1 MNSRPFCAIYK
12 YMKRILIVDDSKNW
26 LDYHSYAI
34 KELFP
39 DYIIE
44 TADSAHAGIAKITAN
59 IDNPYDIVITD
70 LQMEIDFLPLYA
82 GEWFVRELQMYKEYK
97 NTRIIIVSATSS
109 IKNVAQKYNVEYI
122 PKYMCKTIDA
132 YKILS

>member
-1 MNSRPFCAIYK
+1 MHSRPFCAIYK

-132 YKILS
+132 YKTLS

>member
-1 MNSRPFCAIYK
+1 
-12 YMKRILIVDDSKNW
+12 MKRILIVDDSKNW

>member
-1 MNSRPFCAIYK
+1 MCYLL

-39 DYIIE
+39 DYQIE
-44 TADSAHAGIAKITAN
+44 TAGSAHAGIAKITAN

-109 IKNVAQKYNVEYI
+109 IKNVAQRYNVEYI

-132 YKILS
+132 YKVLS

>member
-1 MNSRPFCAIYK
+1 MHSRPFCAIYK

-44 TADSAHAGIAKITAN
+44 TADSAQAGIAKITAN

-132 YKILS
+132 YKTLS

>member
-1 MNSRPFCAIYK
+1 MHSRPFCAIYK

>member
-1 MNSRPFCAIYK
+1 MCYLLC
-12 YMKRILIVDDSKNW
+12 MKRILIVDDSKNW

-39 DYIIE
+39 DYQIE
-44 TADSAHAGIAKITAN
+44 TAGSAHAGIAKITAN

-109 IKNVAQKYNVEYI
+109 IKNVAQRYNVEYI

-132 YKILS
+132 YKVLS

>member
-1 MNSRPFCAIYK
+1 
-12 YMKRILIVDDSKNW
+12 MKRILIVDDSKNW

-39 DYIIE
+39 DYQIE
-44 TADSAHAGIAKITAN
+44 TAGSAHAGIAKITAN

-109 IKNVAQKYNVEYI
+109 IKNVAQRYNVEYI

-132 YKILS
+132 YKVLS

>member
-1 MNSRPFCAIYK
+1 
-12 YMKRILIVDDSKNW
+12 MKRILIVDDSKNW

-39 DYIIE
+39 DYQIE
-44 TADSAHAGIAKITAN
+44 TAGSAHAGIAKITAN

-82 GEWFVRELQMYKEYK
+82 GEWFVRELQM
-97 NTRIIIVSATSS
+97 
-109 IKNVAQKYNVEYI
+109 
-122 PKYMCKTIDA
+122 
-132 YKILS
+132 

>member
-1 MNSRPFCAIYK
+1 MCYLL

-26 LDYHSYAI
+26 IDYHSYAI

-39 DYIIE
+39 DYQIE

-109 IKNVAQKYNVEYI
+109 IKNVAQRYNVEYI

-132 YKILS
+132 YKVLS

>member
-1 MNSRPFCAIYK
+1 
-12 YMKRILIVDDSKNW
+12 MKRILIVDDSKNW

-97 NTRIIIVSATSS
+97 NPRIIIVSATSS

-122 PKYMCKTIDA
+122 PKYMCKTIEA
-132 YKILS
+132 YQRLDELRSDS

>member
-1 MNSRPFCAIYK
+1 
-12 YMKRILIVDDSKNW
+12 MKRILIVDDSKNW

-39 DYIIE
+39 DYQIE

-70 LQMEIDFLPLYA
+70 YYLRISENKCYSSNNVDSEITA
-82 GEWFVRELQMYKEYK
+82 C
-97 NTRIIIVSATSS
+97 S
-109 IKNVAQKYNVEYI
+109 
-122 PKYMCKTIDA
+122 
-132 YKILS
+132 KILKDNPDTTINSEFVQEYGTLYEHTFKKNSSGTNYWYSSNLK

>member
-1 MNSRPFCAIYK
+1 
-12 YMKRILIVDDSKNW
+12 MKRILIVDDSKNW
-26 LDYHSYAI
+26 LDYHSYVI

-39 DYIIE
+39 DYQIE
-44 TADSAHAGIAKITAN
+44 TAGSAHAGIAKITAN

-109 IKNVAQKYNVEYI
+109 IKNVAQRYNVEYI

-132 YKILS
+132 YKVLS